1 MADGTTE
8 ITLAAL
14 AKKIDEQA
22 RFSRSVS
29 IICTLSILGVMFYT
43 LTEMFSNLPNM
54 IILQFMGNLE
64 RINQEWAAIDAAH
77 AKSDANNEA
86 NAAAKTTT
94 TTTTT
99 TTKKK

>member
-1 MADGTTE
+1 MTDGTE
-8 ITLAAL
+8 ITLAGL

-64 RINQEWAAIDAAH
+64 KINQEWKSIDNLQ
-77 AKSDANNEA
+77 AKGKIEGG
-86 NAAAKTTT
+86 
-94 TTTTT
+94 
-99 TTKKK
+99 TKPAPSAVK

>member
-1 MADGTTE
+1 MTDGTE
-8 ITLAAL
+8 MTLATL

-22 RFSRSVS
+22 RFTRSVS

-64 RINQEWAAIDAAH
+64 KINQEWKAIDNTQKVR
-77 AKSDANNEA
+77 AK
-86 NAAAKTTT
+86 AAAAQAPAPTPAPVK
-94 TTTTT
+94 
-99 TTKKK
+99 

>member
-1 MADGTTE
+1 MTDGTE
-8 ITLAAL
+8 MTLAAL

-22 RFSRSVS
+22 RFTRSVS

-64 RINQEWAAIDAAH
+64 KINQEWKAIDNSQKAR
-77 AKSDANNEA
+77 AKQPP
-86 NAAAKTTT
+86 AAAPTTAPAV
-94 TTTTT
+94 
-99 TTKKK
+99 K

>member
-1 MADGTTE
+1 MTDGTE
-8 ITLAAL
+8 ITLATL

-22 RFSRSVS
+22 RFTRSVS

-64 RINQEWAAIDAAH
+64 KINQEWKAIDNSQKNRKQAPAP
-77 AKSDANNEA
+77 
-86 NAAAKTTT
+86 AAATTT
-94 TTTTT
+94 TTTTA
-99 TTKKK
+99 K

>member
-1 MADGTTE
+1 MTDGTE
-8 ITLAAL
+8 MTLATL

-22 RFSRSVS
+22 RFTRSVS

-64 RINQEWAAIDAAH
+64 KINQEWKAIDNTQRIRT
-77 AKSDANNEA
+77 K
-86 NAAAKTTT
+86 AAAAAAAPVAAPVK
-94 TTTTT
+94 
-99 TTKKK
+99 

>member
-1 MADGTTE
+1 MTDGTE
-8 ITLAAL
+8 ITLATL

-22 RFSRSVS
+22 RFTRSVS

-64 RINQEWAAIDAAH
+64 KINQEWKAIDAST
-77 AKSDANNEA
+77 KSRTK
-86 NAAAKTTT
+86 AAMPAPAPTAVK
-94 TTTTT
+94 
-99 TTKKK
+99 

>member
-1 MADGTTE
+1 MTDGSGTE
-8 ITLAAL
+8 ITLATL

-64 RINQEWAAIDAAH
+64 KINQEWNSIDQTHPKNKADSSKPAAV
-77 AKSDANNEA
+77 K
-86 NAAAKTTT
+86 
-94 TTTTT
+94 
-99 TTKKK
+99 

>member
-1 MADGTTE
+1 MTDGTE
-8 ITLAAL
+8 ITLATL

-22 RFSRSVS
+22 RFTRSVS

-64 RINQEWAAIDAAH
+64 KINQEWKAIDASQ
-77 AKSDANNEA
+77 KSR
-86 NAAAKTTT
+86 KTTLPSPT
-94 TTTTT
+94 VNPTAV
-99 TTKKK
+99 K

>member
-1 MADGTTE
+1 MTDGSGTE
-8 ITLAAL
+8 ITLATL
-14 AKKIDEQA
+14 AKKIDEQS

-64 RINQEWAAIDAAH
+64 KIHQEWNSIDQTH
-77 AKSDANNEA
+77 TKSKSDSPKPAV
-86 NAAAKTTT
+86 K
-94 TTTTT
+94 
-99 TTKKK
+99 

>member
-1 MADGTTE
+1 MTDGTE
-8 ITLAAL
+8 ITLATL

-29 IICTLSILGVMFYT
+29 IICTLSVLGVMFYT

-64 RINQEWAAIDAAH
+64 RIHQEWKAIDAAPNRKEAPEPAATKP
-77 AKSDANNEA
+77 AK
-86 NAAAKTTT
+86 
-94 TTTTT
+94 
-99 TTKKK
+99 

>member
-1 MADGTTE
+1 MTDGTE
-8 ITLAAL
+8 MTLATL

-22 RFSRSVS
+22 RFTRSVS

-64 RINQEWAAIDAAH
+64 KINQEWKAIDNTQKTR
-77 AKSDANNEA
+77 AK
-86 NAAAKTTT
+86 AAAAQATAPAPAPVK
-94 TTTTT
+94 
-99 TTKKK
+99 

>member
-1 MADGTTE
+1 MTDGSGTE
-8 ITLAAL
+8 ITLATL

-64 RINQEWAAIDAAH
+64 KINQEWKAIDQTH
-77 AKSDANNEA
+77 AKTKSDLPVPPAV
-86 NAAAKTTT
+86 K
-94 TTTTT
+94 
-99 TTKKK
+99 

>member
-1 MADGTTE
+1 MTDGTE
-8 ITLAAL
+8 ITLAGL

-64 RINQEWAAIDAAH
+64 KINQEWKSIDSLET
-77 AKSDANNEA
+77 KD
-86 NAAAKTTT
+86 KIDQG
-94 TTTTT
+94 TT
-99 TTKKK
+99 TTKPAPKAVK

>member
-1 MADGTTE
+1 MTDGTE
-8 ITLAAL
+8 MTLAAL

-22 RFSRSVS
+22 RFTRSVS

-64 RINQEWAAIDAAH
+64 KINQEWKAIDNSQKIR
-77 AKSDANNEA
+77 AKQPAP
-86 NAAAKTTT
+86 AAAPAAPAAPAK
-94 TTTTT
+94 
-99 TTKKK
+99 